1 MQDTEIPETMKSGTD
16 LQASRGTCGFKMQI
30 VNANKIVKY
39 SFTLLRDSGIA
50 LTASAAAA
58 VIAFA
63 LFWSL
68 YKYTLKQFFIKYKVI
83 FITGG

>member
-1 MQDTEIPETMKSGTD
+1 
-16 LQASRGTCGFKMQI
+16 
-30 VNANKIVKY
+30 
-39 SFTLLRDSGIA
+39 
-50 LTASAAAA
+50 

-68 YKYTLKQFFIKYKVI
+68 YKYTLKQFFLKYKVI

>member
-1 MQDTEIPETMKSGTD
+1 MKSGTD

-63 LFWSL
+63 LF
-68 YKYTLKQFFIKYKVI
+68 
-83 FITGG
+83 